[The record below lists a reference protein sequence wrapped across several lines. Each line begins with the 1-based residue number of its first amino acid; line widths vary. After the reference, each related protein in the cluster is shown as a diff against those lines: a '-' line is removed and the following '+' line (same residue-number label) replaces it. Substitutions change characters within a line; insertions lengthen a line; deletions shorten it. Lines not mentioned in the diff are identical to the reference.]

1 LNAINHGGIL
11 TISKAGIAQL
21 VERNLAKVEVASSN
35 LVSRSILLLKNNV
48 IFLHILHTVFSVLF
62 LEKKMK
68 KLLLI
73 PMLIS
78 AFASA
83 ELYVDY
89 APASE
94 PVELTVIA
102 VQSNYLDTYLTN
114 LNRTWVRAMNV
125 QKKLGYITDFS
136 VWTAMSS
143 ADTPNVWLTVEYP
156 DMASMA
162 QSKAK
167 SDKVE
172 AELAKLYGD
181 DEGELEEISKG
192 YEEIREMVDHAV
204 IHRVEFK

>member
-1 LNAINHGGIL
+1 
-11 TISKAGIAQL
+11 
-21 VERNLAKVEVASSN
+21 
-35 LVSRSILLLKNNV
+35 
-48 IFLHILHTVFSVLF
+48 
-62 LEKKMK
+62 MK
-68 KLLLI
+68 KLLLL
-73 PMLIS
+73 PLLMS

-83 ELYVDY
+83 ELYTDY

-125 QKKLGYITDFS
+125 QKKLGYITDFN

-156 DMASMA
+156 DMASME
-162 QSKAK
+162 QTKAK

-172 AELAKLYGD
+172 AELEKLYGD
-181 DEGELEEISKG
+181 NEVELEEISKG
-192 YEEIREMVDHAV
+192 YEEIRKMVDHA
-204 IHRVEFK
+204 IINRVEFK